1 LTWECRTR
9 SNIGFF
15 ANRRLWDHEANVP
28 TIEDAPQAHAWL
40 SRAHENESGARG
52 HQRPQSER
60 QGAACRLRVAG
71 TCGKEKVKSA
81 RDEAGS
87 RRSHVLRKPADFQ
100 AVLRSGRRLASR
112 NFVLRASANDLHYPR
127 LGIIAGRKSARRAVD
142 RNRAK
147 RLVREVF
154 RAAREKLG
162 GHDVAIQLRSD
173 LRGELNDAVR
183 LELTNLLEQ
192 FVRRAASGQS

>member
-1 LTWECRTR
+1 MRAPYTLKYRVFRQSQSWK
-9 SNIGFF
+9 N
-15 ANRRLWDHEANVP
+15 HEANVP
-28 TIEDAPQAHAWL
+28 TVEDAPQTHARL
-40 SRAHENESGARG
+40 SSAHENKSGASG

-60 QGAACRLRVAG
+60 QGATCGLSAAG
-71 TCGKEKVKSA
+71 TCAKEKDKSA
-81 RDEAGS
+81 RDRGGS
-87 RRSHVLRKPADFQ
+87 RRSQVLRRPADFE
-100 AVLRSGRRLASR
+100 AVLRSGRRFSSR

-154 RAAREKLG
+154 RAALGKLG

-173 LRGELNDAVR
+173 LRGELNHALR
-183 LELTNLLEQ
+183 LELTNLLDQ
-192 FVRRAASGQS
+192 FVRRASPREP